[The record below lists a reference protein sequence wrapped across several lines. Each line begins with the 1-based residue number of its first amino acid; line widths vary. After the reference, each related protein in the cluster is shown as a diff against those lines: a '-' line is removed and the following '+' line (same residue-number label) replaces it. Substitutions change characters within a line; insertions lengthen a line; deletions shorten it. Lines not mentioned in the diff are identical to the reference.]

1 MNESNISTAF
11 IILNYRNSQV
21 TIDCIKSIK
30 ETVNSNYYLIIID
43 NGSNNNS
50 LDFIISYFNDAQDSL
65 CVINSSDL
73 KNKEIDKNNSNYLIQ
88 SSINLG
94 YAAGNN
100 IGLKFAYLLGIEYT
114 VVLNSDTIVISDF
127 IDDFISKFQSD
138 PNIAL
143 ISPLIVNEEDII
155 DRNCLRKRRK
165 IPLSIFYEHGIF
177 RPLLRLIFRDDIK
190 YLPFDPNI
198 DYNKTE
204 VLSGSCFMVD
214 LEWFRENGYFDTD
227 TFLYEEE
234 HILYEKVRTDNK
246 LVLIS
251 NKHQLIHIGGESIDV
266 LTKSKVSDYYLKS
279 LYIYL
284 VKYRNIPCLLAS
296 IIIYYIKLSDRILRL
311 FK

>member
-1 MNESNISTAF
+1 
-11 IILNYRNSQV
+11 
-21 TIDCIKSIK
+21 
-30 ETVNSNYYLIIID
+30 
-43 NGSNNNS
+43 
-50 LDFIISYFNDAQDSL
+50 
-65 CVINSSDL
+65 
-73 KNKEIDKNNSNYLIQ
+73 
-88 SSINLG
+88 
-94 YAAGNN
+94 
-100 IGLKFAYLLGIEYT
+100 
-114 VVLNSDTIVISDF
+114 
-127 IDDFISKFQSD
+127 
-138 PNIAL
+138 
-143 ISPLIVNEEDII
+143 
-155 DRNCLRKRRK
+155 
-165 IPLSIFYEHGIF
+165 
-177 RPLLRLIFRDDIK
+177 
-190 YLPFDPNI
+190 
-198 DYNKTE
+198 
-204 VLSGSCFMVD
+204 MVD